1 MNTSRCCS
9 ALTALF
15 RIQAPRPTHSPWSR
29 HQPHVLKHPLS
40 LVTQKGVV
48 TDGWLFPSASTLSTN
63 RRVATQRTRPSHAVC
78 REVRKEGG
86 TGGER
91 HMVSSKTKGHETL
104 GTLRR
109 EGRSPGFAAQW
120 SGSGPFSAQT
130 GTVLGLASP
139 QPPPHPSSPGSITA
153 DSADPLCYPRP
164 PEHRSV
170 LTNLASALGL
180 PLTALPGV
188 FPMRLGATFLPALP
202 TPLPPLLADALAPAQ
217 GLQKEQRRAG
227 TTGSGVLPVLA
238 RAWDGTMQGSQNSNL
253 K

>member
-29 HQPHVLKHPLS
+29 HQPHVLEHPLS

-78 REVRKEGG
+78 REVRKEGR

-109 EGRSPGFAAQW
+109 EGKSPWFRSPVVGLW
-120 SGSGPFSAQT
+120 SFLSTDRHS
-130 GTVLGLASP
+130 LGLASP
-139 QPPPHPSSPGSITA
+139 QPPPHPSSPGPITA
-153 DSADPLCYPRP
+153 DSADPPCYPRP

-180 PLTALPGV
+180 PLTAPPGV

-238 RAWDGTMQGSQNSNL
+238 RAWDGTMQGSQN
-253 K
+253 

>member
-1 MNTSRCCS
+1 MNTSQCCS

-29 HQPHVLKHPLS
+29 HQPHVLEHPLS

-78 REVRKEGG
+78 REVRKEGR

-104 GTLRR
+104 GPLRR
-109 EGRSPGFAAQW
+109 EGKSPWFRSPVVGLW
-120 SGSGPFSAQT
+120 SFLSTDRHS
-130 GTVLGLASP
+130 LGLASP
-139 QPPPHPSSPGSITA
+139 QPPPHPSSPGPITA
-153 DSADPLCYPRP
+153 DSADPPCYPRP
-164 PEHRSV
+164 PELRSV

-180 PLTALPGV
+180 PLTAPPGV

-238 RAWDGTMQGSQNSNL
+238 RAWDGTMQGSQN
-253 K
+253 

>member
-109 EGRSPGFAAQW
+109 EGKSPWFRSPVVGLW
-120 SGSGPFSAQT
+120 SFLSTDRHS
-130 GTVLGLASP
+130 LGLASP
-139 QPPPHPSSPGSITA
+139 QPPP
-153 DSADPLCYPRP
+153 
-164 PEHRSV
+164 
-170 LTNLASALGL
+170 
-180 PLTALPGV
+180 
-188 FPMRLGATFLPALP
+188 
-202 TPLPPLLADALAPAQ
+202 PPLGNPKSPPRLRVYLCFVDKFTWAL
-217 GLQKEQRRAG
+217 L
-227 TTGSGVLPVLA
+227 
-238 RAWDGTMQGSQNSNL
+238 
-253 K
+253 

>member
-29 HQPHVLKHPLS
+29 HQPHVLEHPLS

-78 REVRKEGG
+78 REVRKEGR

-109 EGRSPGFAAQW
+109 EGKSPWFRSPVVGLW
-120 SGSGPFSAQT
+120 SFLSTDRHS
-130 GTVLGLASP
+130 LGLASP
-139 QPPPHPSSPGSITA
+139 QPPPHPSSPGPITA
-153 DSADPLCYPRP
+153 DSADPPCYPRP

-202 TPLPPLLADALAPAQ
+202 TPLPPLSADAPAPAQ

-238 RAWDGTMQGSQNSNL
+238 RAWDGTMQGSQN
-253 K
+253 